1 MKWYQAREIS
11 VTIACKIK
19 PNARKSAI
27 LGIEDN
33 NLVISLTAL
42 PVDGAANQA
51 LIKFLAKLFKLPSH
65 KVVLIRGQTSRYK
78 VVALPKLPD
87 LLKQLA
93 NFDHVT

>member
-1 MKWYQAREIS
+1 MKWYQTKENT

-19 PNARKSAI
+19 PNAKKSAI

-33 NLVISLTAL
+33 NLVISLNAL
-42 PVDGAANQA
+42 PIDGAANRA
-51 LIKFLAKLFKLPSH
+51 LIKFLAKFFKLPSH
-65 KVVLIRGQTSRYK
+65 KVILVRGQTSRYK

-93 NFDHVT
+93 SFDHVI